1 MLNGPEASDL
11 TKSRR
16 NRQREKKLWHDGRH
30 NTLPFGCLRCPDRDT
45 CGGLQIERT
54 LYDCLDLCCKDP
66 ETCDSVCPYRGEFA
80 RRVREV
86 QGFPFDNVPR
96 AARLPE
102 PDLPPVVPIL
112 YNGSGRESPF
122 TAPAVCLPLYSLI
135 GRRGGKARYADAAAV
150 AQAFRFDAGM
160 PVILTGVA
168 EDAPL
173 ERWWN
178 LGPGRLEAIRGLR
191 DLGVSLVTT
200 PNFSLFTDRPRWDDM
215 HSMKRIAITHEEF
228 LREGLP
234 AALHVNARTEHDW
247 ERWTEYIS
255 SRNEV
260 THVSFEFGTG
270 AGWTD
275 RRNWHAS
282 QLAALAQ
289 NVGRTLHL
297 IVRGEGTESGILQ
310 RLFAAFDETTILE
323 TMSFIKTIKRQRA
336 TRAVAGRLRWRP
348 YPTEPGDPVDQ
359 LLEHNWTLVS
369 EGYDSVVGY
378 AHTT

>member
-1 MLNGPEASDL
+1 MLNGSQASGL
-11 TKSRR
+11 TKPRR
-16 NRQREKKLWHDGRH
+16 NRRREKKLWHDGRN
-30 NTLPFGCLRCPDRDT
+30 NTLSFGCLGCPDRDI
-45 CGGLQIERT
+45 CGGLQIERP
-54 LYDCLDLCCKDP
+54 LYDCLDICCQDP
-66 ETCDSVCPYRGEFA
+66 GKCDSVCPYKGDFA

-86 QGFPFDNVPR
+86 HGFRLDNVPR

-112 YNGSGRESPF
+112 YNGCGRETPF
-122 TAPAVCLPLYSLI
+122 MAPAACLPLYSLF
-135 GRRGGKARYADAAAV
+135 RRHGGKARYADAAAV

-178 LGPGRLEAIRGLR
+178 LGPGRSEAIRGLR

-234 AALHVNARTEHDW
+234 AALHVNARTERDW
-247 ERWTEYIS
+247 ERWTEYVS
-255 SRNEV
+255 SRDEV
-260 THVSFEFGTG
+260 THVSFDFGTG

-275 RRNWHAS
+275 RSRWHAV
-282 QLAALAQ
+282 QLVALAR
-289 NVGRTLHL
+289 NAGRPLHL
-297 IVRGEGTESGILQ
+297 VVRGRGPESRILP
-310 RLFAAFDETTILE
+310 RLVAVFDEMTVLE
-323 TMSFIKTIKRQRA
+323 TTSFIKTIKRQRA
-336 TRAVAGRLRWRP
+336 MKAVDGRLRWRP
-348 YPTEPGDPVDQ
+348 CPTEPGAPVDQ
-359 LLEHNWTLVS
+359 LLEHNWALVS
-369 EGYDSVVGY
+369 EAYESVVGHAY
-378 AHTT
+378 AM